1 MKPPI
6 IKECVS
12 HLECRLHG
20 KLEAGGHTIFVGDVI
35 LAYTNKNASGE
46 KMIFHLGGNR
56 FSTLARRVVD
66 LKTMRVLK
74 NLVNDSQDKNGVNRN
89 QS

>member
-6 IKECVS
+6 IKGCVS

-20 KLEAGGHTIFVGDVI
+20 KLETGGHTIFVGDVI

-46 KMIFHLGGNR
+46 KTFFIWAETDFPLWPAELWISKR
-56 FSTLARRVVD
+56 
-66 LKTMRVLK
+66 
-74 NLVNDSQDKNGVNRN
+74 
-89 QS
+89 